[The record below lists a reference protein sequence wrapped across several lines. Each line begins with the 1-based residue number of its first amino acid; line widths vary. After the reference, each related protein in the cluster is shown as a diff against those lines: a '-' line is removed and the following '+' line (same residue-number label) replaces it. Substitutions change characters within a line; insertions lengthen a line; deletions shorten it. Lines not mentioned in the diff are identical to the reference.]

1 MSDRENRSRP
11 DADRRQ
17 LLKTTGVSL
26 AALSG
31 MASVGV
37 AQPEETERENNLNV
51 GAGDRVNE
59 WFEKR
64 GDKLALAISEDEYS
78 SVSVDDVRRVPDE
91 ASRVPYK
98 VPRLTTRALNEQ
110 ISAGELT
117 VTEESGGV
125 DIERVGQT
133 TDETGSEMSNPGT
146 QTCNKSGYDV
156 NNNVVYTKF
165 EIYLSEGNIKDLNAL
180 FDIGAGVSAIADAL
194 ATYGVLETSTPPG
207 VGLAIAG
214 VLYIEKGLIN
224 YFADGCGV
232 KISIYFS
239 SVPGTIAFQTV
250 SSQ

>member
-11 DADRRQ
+11 DADRRRV
-17 LLKTTGVSL
+17 LKTTGVSL

-51 GAGDRVNE
+51 EAGDRVNE

-78 SVSVDDVRRVPDE
+78 SVSVDDVRRIPDE

-125 DIERVGQT
+125 NIERVGQT
-133 TDETGSEMSNPGT
+133 TDETGNEISNPGT
-146 QTCNKSGYDV
+146 QTCNKSGYDL
-156 NNNVVYTKF
+156 NNNVVYTKV
-165 EIYLSEGNIKDLNAL
+165 EVYLSEGNIKDLNAL
-180 FDIGAGVSAIADAL
+180 FDVGTGVSALVEAL
-194 ATYGVLETSTPPG
+194 VAYGVLESSTPPG
-207 VGLAIAG
+207 LGAAIAG
-214 VLYIEKGLIN
+214 ILLIEKGLIN
-224 YFADGCGV
+224 YFANGCGV
-232 KISIYFS
+232 KISIYFTN
-239 SVPGTIAFQTV
+239 VPTTIGFQTV